1 MELFALYI
9 TLVTCSLSGCVL
21 QNVENV
27 RECSLEELDQINQAF
42 GLGQEY
48 QDLTQD
54 YIDLYWEGQPINI
67 DQVHQTYKQAEI
79 KCCDIV
85 PDENVV
91 QGAAAG
97 AWWNDTI
104 YVDPGSAI
112 YRTFLTNFYY
122 DEGVPESVDLTDEE
136 IRQILEQA
144 EIPELEHFELLVRV
158 GKYYLGTAT
167 FASGL
172 SHEACHIHFGSS
184 ANHDQIDTDGVYPA
198 EVESVWSTD
207 MCHAISHASE
217 EAADDMD
224 DLACARIDRI
234 YNEIYGES

>member
-1 MELFALYI
+1 M
-9 TLVTCSLSGCVL
+9 L

-27 RECSLEELDQINQAF
+27 RECSTEELDQINQAF

-54 YIDLYWEGQPINI
+54 YIDLYWEGEPIKI
-67 DQVHQTYKQAEI
+67 DQVHQTFEQAEI

-85 PDENVV
+85 PDENGV

-97 AWWNDTI
+97 AWWNNTI
-104 YVDPGSAI
+104 YIDPQSI
-112 YRTFLTNFYY
+112 TYRTFLTNFYY
-122 DEGVPESVDLTDEE
+122 EEGVPESVDLTDEE
-136 IRQILEQA
+136 IRQLLEQA
-144 EIPELEHFELLVRV
+144 ENPELEYFELSVRV
-158 GKYYLGTAT
+158 SKYYIGPAM

-172 SHEACHIHFGSS
+172 SHEACHLHFGSS
-184 ANHDQIDTDGVYPA
+184 TNHDDIDTDGVYPA

-207 MCHAISHASE
+207 ICYAISHASE

-224 DLACARIDRI
+224 DLACERVDRI
-234 YNEIYGES
+234 YNEIYGIED